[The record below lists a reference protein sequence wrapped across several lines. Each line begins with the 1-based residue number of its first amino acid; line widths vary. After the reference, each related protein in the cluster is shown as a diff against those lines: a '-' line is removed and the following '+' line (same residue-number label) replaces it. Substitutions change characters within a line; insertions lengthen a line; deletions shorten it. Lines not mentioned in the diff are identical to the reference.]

1 MTRRT
6 NSSDL
11 FRRATGDV
19 VAVEIEPE
27 VFCYVRKYAFGHG
40 ILPFFSRGGVL
51 PPDSLPTIK
60 PDLFFDIWVYRDD
73 PTFTHFVG
81 SFPFDRT
88 EESWDPPAYEPP
100 DAIELCF
107 KIHGVFNGVASIIK
121 PATDEQVAGMR
132 VLKRYQPAQFG
143 AYLEKYRPA
152 WPTITL

>member
-11 FRRATGDV
+11 LRRATGDV

-40 ILPFFSRGGVL
+40 ILPFFSSGGVL
-51 PPDSLPTIK
+51 PLDRLPSITA
-60 PDLFFDIWVYRDD
+60 DLFFDVWVYRDD
-73 PTFTHFVG
+73 LIRTQFVG
-81 SFPFDRT
+81 SFPFDRA

-100 DAIELCF
+100 DAIEPCF

-121 PATDEQVAGMR
+121 PAKEEQIAGMR
-132 VLKRYQPAQFG
+132 VLKRYQPAQFS
-143 AYLEKYRPA
+143 AFLAKYRSV
-152 WPTITL
+152 WPTITV